1 MSVKEIN
8 IVSFCHKNNKLPVT
22 FQQRVTYIHPT
33 GPIPTQEP
41 IIPSNGL
48 LTHPNYPLL
57 LERETSGKF
66 RVIRSTFE
74 GSLKEV
80 SIRFRKRVC
89 GKNLTY
95 SEKGFSRI
103 WKEFLNSWKISMCY
117 LLRVQHLSTRPFL
130 LFTTLSS
137 MTQITLTGKWIAY
150 EEIVI
155 EHK

>member
-1 MSVKEIN
+1 MNVKEIN

-22 FQQRVTYIHPT
+22 FQQRVTYTHPT
-33 GPIPTQEP
+33 GPIPTQEL

-48 LTHPNYPLL
+48 LTHLNYPLL

-66 RVIRSTFE
+66 RLIRSTFE

-95 SEKGFSRI
+95 SEK
-103 WKEFLNSWKISMCY
+103 FLKNIN
-117 LLRVQHLSTRPFL
+117 VLSFKG
-130 LFTTLSS
+130 TTLINPAVPIIYNFVFDDANHTYWKMNS
-137 MTQITLTGKWIAY
+137 L
-150 EEIVI
+150 
-155 EHK
+155 